1 MSLEFQYFMIHLW
14 QDCQL
19 GGSAVGNTSKVV
31 QGWRAVMLNEDKRIG
46 REAVYIRDCYVWAEI
61 YYLDS
66 PTSYREYLPHTVESS
81 TFPENDLVMLDDS
94 GDCSST
100 GALGS
105 RAFATGCFL
114 IVFAVLL
121 CVLVYSAPWL

>member
-1 MSLEFQYFMIHLW
+1 
-14 QDCQL
+14 
-19 GGSAVGNTSKVV
+19 
-31 QGWRAVMLNEDKRIG
+31 MLNQDRIG

-66 PTSYREYLPHTVESS
+66 PTSYREYLPQRTVESP

-94 GDCSST
+94 GDCSSA
-100 GALGS
+100 GGLGS
-105 RAFATGCFL
+105 RAFAIGGFL

-121 CVLVYSAPWL
+121 CVLVYSAPWLFQLM

>member
-1 MSLEFQYFMIHLW
+1 MIRVW

-19 GGSAVGNTSKVV
+19 RGSSVGNTSKVV
-31 QGWRAVMLNEDKRIG
+31 QGWWAVMLNQDKRIG

-61 YYLDS
+61 HYLDS
-66 PTSYREYLPHTVESS
+66 PTSYRECLPQHSVESL
-81 TFPENDLVMLDDS
+81 TLPDNDLVMLDAS

-105 RAFATGCFL
+105 RAFATGCCL
-114 IVFAVLL
+114 IAFAVLL
-121 CVLVYSAPWL
+121 YVLL